1 MKNSLLSF
9 PVLLCVVILWATGF
23 APFEVAAQE
32 AGTVLTS
39 GFNGPMGILVAAD
52 GSTLVID
59 TGVGGD
65 TQFEF
70 PHFETGV
77 LTTVSFGETAR
88 VTRVAK
94 DGSQTVLAALPS
106 IVLSP
111 VESAG
116 GARLA
121 MIGGVLYAT
130 SGMWMAGG
138 GDEPRTNMA
147 SIVRIEGGEA
157 VEIASTFT
165 IERDLNPD
173 SLIVESNPYGIVAG
187 PDGYLWVADAG
198 GNTLLK
204 VDPGTGATELVA
216 SFEAVPS
223 PLPNPNRGGRMETDP
238 VPTGVAFDADGNLF
252 VALLPGF
259 PFIPGSARVVRVS
272 PDGEV
277 SDYATGLTMLVDL
290 RLGPDGELYAVSL
303 GRFTEE
309 GPQPNTGAIV
319 RIGEGDQSEE
329 VLTGLSFPTSID
341 FNENGEALVTI
352 NGVGAPGT
360 GAVVVFPKF

>member
-1 MKNSLLSF
+1 MKNSSLSLQ
-9 PVLLCVVILWATGF
+9 VLLCVVILGAT
-23 APFEVAAQE
+23 AVVPFEGVAQE

-39 GFNGPMGILVAAD
+39 GFNGPMGILAAAD
-52 GSTLVID
+52 GSILVID

-65 TQFEF
+65 TEFEF

-88 VTRVAK
+88 VIRVAK

-106 IVLSP
+106 MILGP
-111 VESAG
+111 GESAG
-116 GARLA
+116 GARLT
-121 MIGGVLYAT
+121 MIDGVLYAT

-147 SIVRIEGGEA
+147 SIVRIEDGEA
-157 VEIASTFT
+157 VEIASTYT
-165 IERDLNPD
+165 IERKLNPD

-198 GNTLLK
+198 GNSLLK

-216 SFEAVPS
+216 SFGAVPS
-223 PLPNPNRGGRMETDP
+223 PLPNPNRGGRMEADP
-238 VPTGVAFDADGNLF
+238 VPTGLAFDAGGNLF

-259 PFIPGSARVVRVS
+259 PFIPGSARVVRVN

-309 GPQPNTGAIV
+309 GPQPNSGAIV
-319 RIGEGDQSEE
+319 RIAEGDQSEE

-341 FNENGEALVTI
+341 FNDNGEAFVTI

-360 GAVVVFPKF
+360 GEVVVFPKF